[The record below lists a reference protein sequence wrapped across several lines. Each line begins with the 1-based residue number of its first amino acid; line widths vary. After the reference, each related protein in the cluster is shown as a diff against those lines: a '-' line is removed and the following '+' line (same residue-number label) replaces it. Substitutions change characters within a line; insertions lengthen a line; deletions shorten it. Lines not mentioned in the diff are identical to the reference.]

1 MKKIGIMGGTFNPI
15 HNGHLL
21 LAQWALEAEQL
32 DEIWFMPTGISYSK
46 EYFNVLPGEER
57 LRMVELAI
65 EDNSYFSVSDLEL
78 RRDGYT
84 YTYETLEALKSY
96 HPDDDFYFIMG
107 ADCLYT
113 FENWKKPEYIL
124 QNCTLLAAVRG
135 DVVWED
141 LELKKNDLVERLGG
155 KIKLFPF
162 INYEISSTEIRNR
175 IKTNKEIRYLVPE
188 AVREYI
194 TQKGFY
200 HE

>member
-21 LAQWALEAEQL
+21 LAQWALEAEKL

-46 EYFNVLPGEER
+46 EYSNVLPGEER